1 LHFDGS
7 GLLTVTVFLPLVG
20 ALLVALVIR
29 GDQSVRYFAGAV
41 ALAELALSVVVFVR
55 FDVDTPGVQLV
66 DRVEGWIP
74 FGTSE
79 VQYFLGVDGLSAPL
93 VLLTGLLGMA
103 AVFASW
109 GIKSRVREYFMWLLV
124 LQTAV
129 MGVFTALD
137 FILFFLLWEME
148 MVPMYFLIS
157 IWGSGRKEYSA
168 MKFLIF
174 TFLGSA
180 FMLVGIL
187 ALSFSTGTFDMT
199 KLPDAIQGAN
209 LLIPGGLIFAL
220 LFIAFAVKLPVWPVH
235 TWLPD
240 AHTDAPTA
248 VSVMLAGVLLKMG
261 GYGMIRVSAGM
272 FPEVVVGAAWAIAG
286 LGVVNVLYGAMVTL
300 RQTDLKRLVAF
311 SSISHMGFV
320 LIGVSSVAGAA
331 GAVSPVGLTG
341 ASMQMFTHGTITGL
355 LFLVVGLLYDK
366 AHTRYIP
373 DLGGLAT
380 RMPVI
385 ATLFLLAGLA
395 SLGLPGT
402 SGFVSE
408 ILIFLG
414 TFPVWSWATAL
425 AAFGIVLT
433 AGYILW
439 MIQRTLFGP
448 AIDRFESVRDASA
461 MEMVPLFVLA
471 AAVLL
476 VGVYPAVISD
486 VFAQGIEPI
495 IEAVR
500 PFLEGAVGPAEL
512 ALR

>member
-1 LHFDGS
+1 MDFSGS
-7 GLLTVTVFLPLVG
+7 GLLTVTVFLPLAGALVL
-20 ALLVALVIR
+20 ALLVK
-29 GDQSVRYFAGAV
+29 GDQQVRYFAGLV
-41 ALAELALSVVVFVR
+41 ALVELALSLIVFAR
-55 FDVDTPGVQLV
+55 YDRGLDQQFQMV
-66 DRVEGWIP
+66 DRATDWIP
-74 FGTSE
+74 VPSMKVE
-79 VQYFLGVDGLSAPL
+79 YFLGVDGLSAPL
-93 VLLTGLLGMA
+93 VMLTGILGMA

-109 GIKSRVREYFMWLLV
+109 GIRHRVREYFVWLLV

-137 FILFFLLWEME
+137 FILFFLMWEME
-148 MVPMYFLIS
+148 LLPMFFLIS
-157 IWGSGRKEYSA
+157 IWGSGRREYSA

-180 FMLVGIL
+180 IMLVGIL
-187 ALSFSTGTFDMT
+187 ALFFSTGTFDMT
-199 KLPDAIQGAN
+199 ALPAEIQAAS
-209 LLIPGGLIFAL
+209 LVIPAGWIFGL
-220 LFIAFAVKLPVWPVH
+220 LFTGFAVKLPVFPLH

-261 GYGMIRVSAGM
+261 AYGMIRVSAGM
-272 FPEVVVGAAWAIAG
+272 LPEVVVSAAWVLAT
-286 LGVVNVLYGAMVTL
+286 LGVVNVLYGAVVTL
-300 RQTDLKRLVAF
+300 RQTDLKRLIAF
-311 SSISHMGFV
+311 SSVSHMGFV
-320 LIGVSSVAGAA
+320 LIGISSVAGVA
-331 GAVSPVGLTG
+331 GTVSTVGLTG

-355 LFLVVGLLYDK
+355 LFLLVGLMYDK

-380 RMPVI
+380 RMPVL
-385 ATLFLLAGLA
+385 AAAFLVAGLA

-408 ILIFLG
+408 ILVFLG
-414 TFPVWSWATAL
+414 TFPVWSWATGL

-448 AIDRFESVRDASA
+448 PIERFNSVRDATVL
-461 MEMVPLFVLA
+461 EMVPLAVLVLA
-471 AAVLL
+471 ILV
-476 VGVYPAVISD
+476 VGVYPSFLTD
-486 VFAQGIEPI
+486 VFEDGVAPI
-495 IEAVR
+495 VAALQETTD
-500 PFLEGAVGPAEL
+500 L

>member
-1 LHFDGS
+1 MEFTGT
-7 GLLTVTVFLPLVG
+7 GLLTATVFLPLAG
-20 ALLVALVIR
+20 ALLIALVVR
-29 GDQSVRYFAGAV
+29 GDRWVRYLAGAV
-41 ALAELALSVVVFVR
+41 AVVELALSIVVFATYDLDR
-55 FDVDTPGVQLV
+55 GGVQLV
-66 DRVEGWIP
+66 DKVEDWIP
-74 FGTSE
+74 FGSSE
-79 VQYFLGVDGLSAPL
+79 INYLLGVDGLSAPL

-109 GIKSRVREYFMWLLV
+109 GIRSRVREYFFWLLV

-137 FILFFLLWEME
+137 FILFFLLWELE

-187 ALSFSTGTFDMT
+187 ALFFSTGTFDMRD
-199 KLPDAIQGAN
+199 LPAEIQAGT
-209 LLIPGGLIFAL
+209 LIIPAGLIFTL

-261 GYGMIRVSAGM
+261 AYGMVRVSAGM
-272 FPEVVVGAAWAIAG
+272 FPDVIVNAAWALAT
-286 LGVVNVLYGAMVTL
+286 LGVVNVLYGAVVTL

-320 LIGVSSVAGAA
+320 LIGISSVAGVA
-331 GAVSPVGLTG
+331 GVVSPVGLTG
-341 ASMQMFTHGTITGL
+341 AAMQMFTHGTITGL
-355 LFLVVGLLYDK
+355 LFLVVGLIYDK

-385 ATLFLLAGLA
+385 AAVFLLAGLA

-408 ILIFLG
+408 ILVFLG
-414 TFPVWSWATAL
+414 TFPVWSMATAL
-425 AAFGIVLT
+425 AAFGIVIT

-439 MIQRTLFGP
+439 MVQRTLFGP
-448 AIDRFESVRDASA
+448 PIDRFESIRDASV

-471 AAVLL
+471 AAIIV
-476 VGVYPAVISD
+476 VGIYPAVISD
-486 VFAQGIEPI
+486 VFTKGLEPI
-495 IEAVR
+495 VQMMQE
-500 PFLEGAVGPAEL
+500 PARL